1 MPENEEQE
9 EKRLTK
15 RTHQMQHGLDL
26 AFRYNDR
33 LSFADMSRNL
43 YKKQAASRFYT
54 LLVLK
59 KFQAVEVSQQKEFG
73 EIWISKGPQFGL
85 VSQMSFVQGEKS
97 AQHAAK
103 V

>member
-15 RTHQMQHGLDL
+15 RTHQMQHALEL
-26 AFRYNDR
+26 AFRYNNR
-33 LSFADMSRNL
+33 LSFAEMSRNL
-43 YKKQAASRFYT
+43 YKKQSASRFYT

-73 EIWISKGPQFGL
+73 DIWISKGPQFGL
-85 VSQMSFVQGEKS
+85 VS
-97 AQHAAK
+97 
-103 V
+103 